1 MPRSSFADIDVS
13 SLSSPQEQRDLFVH
27 LARVAESSERYDDMA
42 KIMKRLVI
50 STSSRG
56 QDLTVEE
63 RNLLSVAYKNIV
75 GSRRHSWR
83 AMSEP
88 DDSRNSAFDPLFE
101 KFKARVAKE
110 IEDICSDLID
120 ILERNVLA
128 NASRNN
134 TQPSA
139 RVFYIKML
147 GDYCRYRAESADA
160 SKNFDQKAAE
170 HYAAAYELSHSC
182 LPPTDPIRLGLA
194 LNYSVCFYEILK
206 QPLRARDL
214 AQEAFDLAIST
225 LDQVQV
231 ESDYKDSTLI
241 MQLLRDNLTL
251 WAADAGEDEDQEL
264 EVVDDTWRENN
275 AL

>member
-88 DDSRNSAFDPLFE
+88 DDSPTLPLIPWLRNS
-101 KFKARVAKE
+101 K
-110 IEDICSDLID
+110 
-120 ILERNVLA
+120 
-128 NASRNN
+128 
-134 TQPSA
+134 
-139 RVFYIKML
+139 
-147 GDYCRYRAESADA
+147 
-160 SKNFDQKAAE
+160 
-170 HYAAAYELSHSC
+170 
-182 LPPTDPIRLGLA
+182 LA
-194 LNYSVCFYEILK
+194 LQRKSKTSVQI
-206 QPLRARDL
+206 
-214 AQEAFDLAIST
+214 
-225 LDQVQV
+225 
-231 ESDYKDSTLI
+231 
-241 MQLLRDNLTL
+241 
-251 WAADAGEDEDQEL
+251 
-264 EVVDDTWRENN
+264 
-275 AL
+275 